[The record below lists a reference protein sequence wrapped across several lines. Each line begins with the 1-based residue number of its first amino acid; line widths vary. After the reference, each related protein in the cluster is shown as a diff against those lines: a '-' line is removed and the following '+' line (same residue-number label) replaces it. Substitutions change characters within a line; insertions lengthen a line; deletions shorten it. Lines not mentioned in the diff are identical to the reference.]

1 MRWPRLPC
9 CCGALLSWSAT
20 TRRAQQ
26 RPHRCNF
33 GELDKLHFLKKEI
46 SQNRGF
52 LCFNAWTGLCA
63 CVRVCSAVGL
73 LSLSL
78 SVCLRA
84 ADRGF
89 SEPSMSAF
97 EVPCWWRHGSRASA
111 SGSPL
116 CQSDENETPVRF
128 CFLKITLQIYLAKVC
143 IGDNAPP
150 PLHPRLRATW
160 AQFYH
165 VCPDVIT
172 EKVYIFFLAGSV
184 CLQSPWQWDL
194 RTQ

>member
-1 MRWPRLPC
+1 MCWPRLRC
-9 CCGALLSWSAT
+9 CCGALLTWSAT

-46 SQNRGF
+46 SQKRGF
-52 LCFNAWTGLCA
+52 CVLTPGSA
-63 CVRVCSAVGL
+63 CVQPCVCVRRWDYF

-97 EVPCWWRHGSRASA
+97 EVPYWWRHGSRVSA
-111 SGSPL
+111 CGPPL
-116 CQSDENETPVRF
+116 CQSDQNETPVSF
-128 CFLKITLQIYLAKVC
+128 CFLKITLQIYLPKVC
-143 IGDNAPP
+143 IGDNTPP
-150 PLHPRLRATW
+150 PELHLRLRATQ
-160 AQFYH
+160 AQF
-165 VCPDVIT
+165 
-172 EKVYIFFLAGSV
+172 
-184 CLQSPWQWDL
+184 
-194 RTQ
+194 